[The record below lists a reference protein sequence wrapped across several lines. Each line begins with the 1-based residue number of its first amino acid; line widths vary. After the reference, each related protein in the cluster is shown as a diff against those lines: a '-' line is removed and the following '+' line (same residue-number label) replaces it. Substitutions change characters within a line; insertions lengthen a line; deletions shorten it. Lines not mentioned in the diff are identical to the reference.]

1 VTCTTLIVKT
11 SWKDGRDT
19 IDTIVYTADE
29 MAGIFRPHERDALQ
43 RGDVVERSGAVTTRY
58 IDATVV
64 AMKAGL

>member
-19 IDTIVYTADE
+19 VDTIVYTADE
-29 MAGIFRPHERDALQ
+29 MAGIFAPHERDALH
-43 RGDVVERSGAVTTRY
+43 RGEIVERGGAVTTRY

>member
-19 IDTIVYTADE
+19 VDTIVYTADE
-29 MAGIFRPHERDALQ
+29 MAGIFAPHERVALQ
-43 RGDVVERSGAVTTRY
+43 RGEIVERGGAVTTRY